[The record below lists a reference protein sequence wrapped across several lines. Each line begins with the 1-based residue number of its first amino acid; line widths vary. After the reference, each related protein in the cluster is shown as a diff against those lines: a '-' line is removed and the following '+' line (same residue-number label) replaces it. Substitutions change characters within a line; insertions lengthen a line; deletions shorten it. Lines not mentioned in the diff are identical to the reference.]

1 MRHLKIEADICG
13 NEEKST
19 VLKNLDSLLRMLS
32 YRDLGNSSA
41 LNIPLNRYIKAEF
54 PSYPL
59 FVWFSFKAVFLMAG
73 KAIVLFILWTSMA
86 SFTREYQIP
95 INFIDSSYYMWN
107 IQNMRLPANSWQG
120 VEQGWWVYALYP
132 IVFRNFSL
140 GS

>member
-73 KAIVLFILWTSMA
+73 EAIVFVYTLNKYGIFYPGIS
-86 SFTREYQIP
+86 
-95 INFIDSSYYMWN
+95 
-107 IQNMRLPANSWQG
+107 NSHK
-120 VEQGWWVYALYP
+120 
-132 IVFRNFSL
+132 FHR
-140 GS
+140 